1 MSIKPLL
8 KRFYHWAYSQS
19 IHKRIILFFT
29 VALSL
34 IIIAL
39 AVTNYRISSSIL
51 IKKAIHSTSENLVL
65 VTDKLDL
72 ILDNAE
78 SYAKI
83 AIQNRIIQETL
94 IGAVEPN
101 ADPNVSFSYYQRYR
115 TVQNALSS
123 IADGKSFVHAIIMY
137 DKYHNIYDS
146 GGLQNIRDVS
156 GNYFERFKG
165 SSFGLEWVSTAP
177 SNYFKDS
184 KTNHI
189 VSLFQ
194 RFNSMETAAS
204 LGILQLS
211 IDERYIHDQ
220 YANIQLGHTGE
231 IFVINE
237 AGNIV
242 STPKKDRLYG
252 SIRSMP
258 YFPAVLKQQGGQT
271 FRLNGE
277 DYLVISR
284 DYKRLNWTIVGIVPI
299 NEITEDNRIL
309 TNQLFK
315 LGIGFIALA
324 ILLTFLITKS
334 ITKPLSRIKQT
345 VKRVKDGDLN
355 VSLDLESRDEI
366 GELAVE
372 FNRMVSRTKALMES
386 HVEEEKKRKEYELA
400 AIQAQINPHFLY
412 NTLESI
418 CGLAELKRN
427 DDIISLVNQM
437 ARFYRGVLSQGSPII
452 SIDAEISITRHY
464 LDILKVRYGD
474 KLDYTIHVDP
484 SVQACATVKLLLQ
497 PLVENSIYHGLK
509 HKRGKGLIE
518 INAFPHSG
526 RLILEVID
534 NGIGMEPETIRRL
547 LGFNSDESAPR
558 SFGVKSANERVKLYF
573 GLEYGLHIESSPGTG
588 TKVTI
593 TLPIQEYRGNR
604 V

>member
-1 MSIKPLL
+1 MLIRLS

-19 IHKRIILFFT
+19 IHKRIIFFFT

-39 AVTNYRISSSIL
+39 AVSNYRISSSIL

-83 AIQNRIIQETL
+83 VIQNRIIQETL
-94 IGAVEPN
+94 IGT
-101 ADPNVSFSYYQRYR
+101 ADPTVDPNLSFSYYQRYI

-123 IADGKSFVHAIIMY
+123 IVDGKSFVHAIIMY
-137 DKYHNIYDS
+137 DNYHNIYDS
-146 GGLQNIRDVS
+146 GGLQSIRDVS
-156 GNYFERFKG
+156 SYYFERFKG
-165 SSFGLEWVSTAP
+165 SSYGLAWEGTAP
-177 SNYFKDS
+177 SNYEKDS

-231 IFVINE
+231 IYIINDS
-237 AGNIV
+237 GRIV
-242 STPKKDRLYG
+242 SGAKKDQLYS
-252 SIRSMP
+252 SIEGKP
-258 YFPAVLKQQGGQT
+258 FFPAVLKQQGGRT
-271 FRLNGE
+271 FSMNGQ

-284 DYKRLNWTIVGIVPI
+284 DYKRMNWTIVGIVPI
-299 NEITEDNRIL
+299 NEITEDNRSL
-309 TNQLFK
+309 TNQLFT

-334 ITKPLSRIKQT
+334 ITKPLGRIKAT
-345 VKRVKDGDLN
+345 VKRVKEGDLN
-355 VSLDLESRDEI
+355 VFLDLESRDEI

-427 DDIISLVNQM
+427 DDIISLVNQL
-437 ARFYRGVLSQGSPII
+437 ARFYRGVLSQGSSII
-452 SIDAEISITRHY
+452 SIEAEISITQHY

-474 KLDYTIHVDP
+474 KLDYTIFIDP
-484 SVQACATVKLLLQ
+484 SVQSCATVKLLLQ

-509 HKRGKGLIE
+509 NKRGKGLIE
-518 INAFPHSG
+518 IKAYLQSG
-526 RLILEVID
+526 RLILEVTD
-534 NGIGMEPETIRRL
+534 NGIGMEPDTIRRL
-547 LGFNSDESAPR
+547 LGFNGIETVSR

-573 GLEYGLHIESSPGTG
+573 GQEYGLHIDSSPGEG
-588 TKVTI
+588 TKVTVI
-593 TLPIQEYRGNR
+593 LPIQEYKGDRA
-604 V
+604 